1 MNAQSAT
8 GAPAPR
14 AHPADT
20 DVDFPLPRRGD
31 IVPEECAWLRAERPV
46 ARVRTLTGDPAW
58 LVSTYELATRVLEDE
73 TFSLSA
79 TAAPGG
85 PQQYAPTFPIQIRK
99 NLSRIK
105 DEGMRDAV
113 MRAISPRAVK
123 EATDRFRH
131 RADELIDELLAEGPP
146 VDLKDRFTEPYT
158 ASVMCAVL
166 GLPDT
171 DWRRLMSGLDISI
184 MTTPRPFEGTLANW
198 NKGMSHMAALLR
210 APDAVEA
217 PGLLGALARV
227 RAANSG
233 NADGADTDEHLTMTL
248 HSLFEAGAVSTA
260 AFLTLAVML
269 LLDDAE
275 QRRWLTDHPEAIGP
289 AVEELLRYNLSIGDA
304 LARVATRDTELGGT
318 PIAAGDLVL
327 VLVEGANH
335 DPAVFRDPGRLDLTR
350 TPNPH
355 LAFGG
360 GRHYCPATAL
370 GRAHA
375 ATALTALLA
384 RLPGLRLAVPADE
397 INWRS
402 GWIKRT
408 PERLPVLW

>member
-1 MNAQSAT
+1 MSGQPP
-8 GAPAPR
+8 GEPA
-14 AHPADT
+14 AHPAGT
-20 DVDFPLPRRGD
+20 DVAFPLSRRGD
-31 IVPEECAWLRAERPV
+31 VVPDECAWLRDERPV
-46 ARVRTLTGDPAW
+46 ARVRTLAGDPAW
-58 LVSTYELATRVLEDE
+58 LVSTYDLATRVLEDE

-79 TAAPGG
+79 TAAPGAR
-85 PQQYAPTFPIQIRK
+85 QQYAPTFPVQIRK

-113 MRAISPRAVK
+113 MQALSPRAVK
-123 EATDRFRH
+123 QAAGRFRQ
-131 RADELIDELLAEGPP
+131 RADALIDEVLAEGPP
-146 VDLKDRFTEPYT
+146 VDLKARFTDPYT
-158 ASVMCAVL
+158 AYVMCTVL
-166 GLPDT
+166 GLPDD

-198 NKGMSHMAALLR
+198 DKGMAHMAGLLR
-210 APDAVEA
+210 APGATDA
-217 PGLLGALARV
+217 PGLLGALARL
-227 RAANSG
+227 RADSG
-233 NADGADTDEHLTMTL
+233 DGEEADTDEHLTMTL

-260 AFLTLAVML
+260 AFLTLAIML
-269 LLDDAE
+269 LLRDTG
-275 QRRWLTDHPEAIGP
+275 QRQWLADHPEAIGP

-318 PIAAGDLVL
+318 PVAAGDLVL

-355 LAFGG
+355 LAFGS

-370 GRAHA
+370 ARAHA

-384 RLPGLRLAVPADE
+384 RLPGLRLAIPADE
-397 INWRS
+397 VNWRS